1 MNVTKKSALTGVIR
15 TIDLPIT
22 EEQYRNYIDGMLVQD
37 AFPDLSPD
45 DREFIISGVTTEEW
59 DALYA
64 NS

>member
-1 MNVTKKSALTGVIR
+1 MNVTKKSALSGITR

-22 EEQYRNYIDGMLVQD
+22 EEQYKNYLDGMLAQD
-37 AFPDLSPD
+37 AFPDLSAD
-45 DREFIISGVTTEEW
+45 DREFIISGVVSEEW